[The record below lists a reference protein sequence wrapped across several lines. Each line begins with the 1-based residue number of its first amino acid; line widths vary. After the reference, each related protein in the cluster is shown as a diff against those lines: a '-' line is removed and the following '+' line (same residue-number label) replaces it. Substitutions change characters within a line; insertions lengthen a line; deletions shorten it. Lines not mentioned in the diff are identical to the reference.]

1 MWLKLIVMLIFLPI
15 IISFII
21 LCVTKKLY
29 NNGKIKLSLLN
40 ILGIGY
46 NSILAFI
53 SPYLLI
59 NLLLLLG
66 TIGNYK
72 ISFFILFLIIISI
85 ILPLNIYIIKKDK
98 KKSIIYI
105 IVNIVLYVMIFMYSL
120 TLMRSNIDL

>member
-1 MWLKLIVMLIFLPI
+1 MWLKLIVILIFLPI

-21 LCVTKKLY
+21 LWVTKKLY

-53 SPYLLI
+53 SPYLLV

-66 TIGNYK
+66 IIGNYK

>member
-105 IVNIVLYVMIFMYSL
+105 IVNIVLYVMIFMYPL